1 MAPGWEAPMADER
14 DEPELVGL
22 GFHVEDL
29 PVGRRFRTIGRTVT
43 EADITAFVGATG
55 MVEAL
60 FTDLDHAATESAL
73 PGRVAPGA
81 LVYSFAEG
89 LVLNATGQHTGLAFL
104 GMQLDVHR
112 PTVAGDTIHVRCEVT
127 ASRLTSR
134 PGRGIVT
141 TRNEIV
147 NQRGETVVT
156 YTPTR
161 MMKSRT

>member
-1 MAPGWEAPMADER
+1 MTDER
-14 DEPELVGL
+14 GEPELVGL
-22 GFHVEDL
+22 GFHLEDL

-60 FTDLDHAATESAL
+60 FTDLEHAAAESAM

-104 GMQLDVHR
+104 GMRLDVHG

-127 ASRLTSR
+127 AARPTSR

-141 TRNEIV
+141 TRNEII
-147 NQRGETVVT
+147 NQRGDVVVT

-161 MMKSRT
+161 LMKSRA